1 LLPYGA
7 RSPARSAAEGHA
19 RKTLLPLKLQLVAET
34 MIGINPSETN
44 TVAEL
49 QGQVALVTGGSRG
62 IGLAIAEELAGA
74 GAKIAVVARDEA
86 RAQQAAAGLP
96 GDGHR
101 GYGCDVADPE
111 AVNALVKRVE
121 EEMGSLD
128 VLVNNAGVTRD
139 NVLMRIKDDDWDAVV
154 DTNLRGAFNLIRA
167 ASRGMMK
174 RRAGRVINITSVVGI
189 TGNKGQ
195 ANYAASKAGL
205 IGLTKSVAKEL
216 ASRGVLVNAVAPGY
230 IETDMTAEL
239 PEAARDALM
248 QQIALG
254 RLGRPQDIAPAVR
267 FLAGPGA
274 AYITGQV
281 LVVDGGMVM

>member
-1 LLPYGA
+1 
-7 RSPARSAAEGHA
+7 
-19 RKTLLPLKLQLVAET
+19 
-34 MIGINPSETN
+34 M
-44 TVAEL
+44 AEL

-62 IGLAIAEELAGA
+62 IGLGIAQALAEG
-74 GAKIAVVARDEA
+74 GAKVAVVARDGA
-86 RAQQAAAGLP
+86 RAEAAAAGLP
-96 GDGHR
+96 GEGHR
-101 GYGCDVADPE
+101 GFACDVADPE
-111 AVNALVKRVE
+111 ATAALVKRVE

-139 NVLMRIKDDDWDAVV
+139 NLLMRLKDDDWDAVL

-174 RRAGRVINITSVVGI
+174 RRAGRIVNITSVVGI

-216 ASRGVLVNAVAPGY
+216 GSRGVLVNAVAPGY
-230 IETDMTAEL
+230 IETDMTSDL
-239 PEAARDALM
+239 PEAAQEALAS
-248 QQIALG
+248 QIALG
-254 RLGRPQDIAPAVR
+254 RLGRPEDIAPVVR

-274 AYITGQV
+274 SYITGQV